1 MKKDYLFLIPALL
14 LAANVSAAGELDKA
28 AAGGN
33 KSLNIYAAQMLKA
46 KNYEEALS
54 AYTLLLEKE
63 KSVSG
68 RINLL
73 SSSAKAKLQLEDFG
87 GAVNDLRKAQAVKH
101 PNVKV
106 NAANQLRIL
115 LQMTDIY
122 AGKLNDF
129 PRAFGLVED
138 ALKNKELF
146 GTPAAQKV
154 LQARK
159 KALMKSFITSL
170 VKLKKYAE
178 ARSLAQKNLEKEKS
192 EYALKIFTEIETLH
206 CKHLM
211 AAKKY
216 AEAEALAQK
225 LLTLKGCGN
234 AFYWQIR
241 AMLMQ
246 IKIRKKDFKGAANE
260 LLLLKKMPG
269 GSRFNCV
276 MEEVRLLL
284 VMQKSDEAIALLLK
298 SASDSSFSSRERG
311 NFWNSAAYNVL
322 IKNMDVKKAEEY
334 YKKARTLLG
343 SKFRNLLLEKL
354 ILRYKNK

>member
-14 LAANVSAAGELDKA
+14 LAANISAAGELAKA

-33 KSLNIYAAQMLKA
+33 KSLNIYAAKMLKA

-63 KSVSG
+63 KSVSA

-122 AGKLNDF
+122 AGKLNDY
-129 PRAFGLVED
+129 PRAFGLVEA

-154 LQARK
+154 LHAK
-159 KALMKSFITSL
+159 KEALMKSFFPILICISI
-170 VKLKKYAE
+170 
-178 ARSLAQKNLEKEKS
+178 ARICQ
-192 EYALKIFTEIETLH
+192 
-206 CKHLM
+206 
-211 AAKKY
+211 
-216 AEAEALAQK
+216 
-225 LLTLKGCGN
+225 
-234 AFYWQIR
+234 
-241 AMLMQ
+241 
-246 IKIRKKDFKGAANE
+246 
-260 LLLLKKMPG
+260 
-269 GSRFNCV
+269 
-276 MEEVRLLL
+276 
-284 VMQKSDEAIALLLK
+284 
-298 SASDSSFSSRERG
+298 
-311 NFWNSAAYNVL
+311 
-322 IKNMDVKKAEEY
+322 
-334 YKKARTLLG
+334 
-343 SKFRNLLLEKL
+343 
-354 ILRYKNK
+354 